1 MCINVHIATRY
12 NMHFPLKTFFDQL
25 LRLKELLHWLL
36 MRKYVLQKKAKIKA
50 TY

>member
-25 LRLKELLHWLL
+25 LRLKELLHTLIVNA
-36 MRKYVLQKKAKIKA
+36 YVLIAKES
-50 TY
+50 